1 MRHQDT
7 FLDFTHPDPLPEGK
21 GEKQDDLRLVCND
34 RQSMTRRYP
43 DRPIVG
49 VLGVVRRDGRVLLV
63 QRARAPHVGKW
74 GFPGG
79 VQELGE
85 TIFEAV
91 ARELMEETRLVVEP
105 IEMLTTL
112 DVVERDDDG
121 RVRTHYALIA
131 VLAEWRSGKVNID
144 DEALD
149 FGWFTVA
156 EIEARGL
163 PIMPSAIR
171 IMAMAVTRP

>member
-1 MRHQDT
+1 
-7 FLDFTHPDPLPEGK
+7 
-21 GEKQDDLRLVCND
+21 
-34 RQSMTRRYP
+34 MTRHYP

-63 QRARAPHVGKW
+63 QRACPPSVGKW

-91 ARELMEETRLVVEP
+91 IRELKEETGLVAEP
-105 IEMLTTL
+105 IETLTTL
-112 DVVERDDDG
+112 DVIDRDGEG

-131 VLAEWRSGKVNID
+131 VLAEWRSGEVKID
-144 DEALD
+144 HEAND
-149 FGWFTVA
+149 FSWFTVA
-156 EIEARGL
+156 EVEARQL
-163 PIMPSAIR
+163 ATLPSATR
-171 IMAMAVTRP
+171 IMEMALSRS

>member
-1 MRHQDT
+1 
-7 FLDFTHPDPLPEGK
+7 
-21 GEKQDDLRLVCND
+21 V
-34 RQSMTRRYP
+34 TRRYP

-63 QRARAPHVGKW
+63 QRSRAPSVGKW

-85 TIFEAV
+85 TIFEAA
-91 ARELMEETRLVVEP
+91 ARELMEETSLAVEP
-105 IEMLTTL
+105 IETLTAL
-112 DVVERDDDG
+112 DVIEHDDDG
-121 RVRTHYALIA
+121 RVRTHYALIS
-131 VLAEWRSGKVNID
+131 VLAEWRNGEVTID

-156 EIEARGL
+156 EVEARGL
-163 PIMPSAIR
+163 PTLPSVTR
-171 IMAMAVTRP
+171 IMAMALNRS

>member
-1 MRHQDT
+1 
-7 FLDFTHPDPLPEGK
+7 
-21 GEKQDDLRLVCND
+21 
-34 RQSMTRRYP
+34 MTRHYP

-63 QRARAPHVGKW
+63 QRARAPHIGKW

-91 ARELMEETRLVVEP
+91 ARELMEETGLRVEP
-105 IEMLTTL
+105 VETLTTL
-112 DVVERDDDG
+112 DVIEREGEG

-131 VLAEWRSGKVNID
+131 VLAEWRGGEVSID
-144 DEALD
+144 DESLD

-156 EIEARGL
+156 EVGARGL
-163 PIMPSAIR
+163 PALPSATR
-171 IMAMAVTRP
+171 IMAMALDHPRFSLEA

>member
-1 MRHQDT
+1 MPRE
-7 FLDFTHPDPLPEGK
+7 FPHPDPLPEGE
-21 GEKQDDLRLVCND
+21 GEKQDGIRLVCND
-34 RQSMTRRYP
+34 RQSMTRHYP

-63 QRARAPHVGKW
+63 QRARPPNAGKW

-91 ARELMEETRLVVEP
+91 ARELMEETGLVTEPVEV
-105 IEMLTTL
+105 LTTL
-112 DVVERDDDG
+112 DVIERDGEG
-121 RVRTHYALIA
+121 RVRSHYALIA
-131 VLAEWRSGKVNID
+131 VLAEWRSGEVRID

-149 FGWFTVA
+149 FNWLTVD
-156 EIEARGL
+156 EVEARNL
-163 PIMPSAIR
+163 AMLPSATR
-171 IMAMAVTRP
+171 IMAIALSKS